1 MSYNE
6 NTKPRRNQIFRT
18 RDALKTKNVIRVK
31 GGSSLVAFGV
41 TPPPY
46 SL

>member
-6 NTKPRRNQIFRT
+6 NSKRRHNQIFRT
-18 RDALKTKNVIRVK
+18 GDALKTKNVIRGK

-41 TPPPY
+41 TSPPY